1 LKKDFIAISDYT
13 RDEIIEILA
22 LAKQLKIRQKNQE
35 TYRPLQGKSLVMI
48 FQKPSARTRVSFE
61 TGMFQL
67 GGHAIYLGPSE
78 VGLGKREKAADLA
91 RVLSRYNDAIMA
103 RLFGHELILELS
115 QYATIPVINGLTDF
129 NHPCQVLGDLLTIDE
144 HLGRFEDFT
153 LAYIGDGNNMVHS
166 WLNAASRLRMRLNL
180 AIPPGYDPNRGVLDS
195 AKESGCSEISIVRH
209 PEEAVVG
216 ADIIYTDVWA
226 SMGQEKEADRRKRD
240 FRNFQVNERMIQ
252 SAKSNVKVMHCLPA
266 HRGDEITDAAIDG
279 PHSIVFDEAENRLHL
294 QKAILVTLL
303 VN

>member
-1 LKKDFIAISDYT
+1 MKKDFIAISDYT
-13 RDEIIEILA
+13 RDEIVEILA
-22 LAKQLKIRQKNQE
+22 LAKKLKIRQKNQE
-35 TYRPLQGKSLVMI
+35 TYTPLQGKSLVMI

-103 RLFGHELILELS
+103 RLFGHELMLELS
-115 QYATIPVINGLTDF
+115 QYATVPVINGLTDF

-166 WLNAASRLRMRLNL
+166 WLNAASRLQMRLNL
-180 AIPPGYDPNRGVLDS
+180 AIPPGYDPNRSVLDS
-195 AKESGCSEISIVRH
+195 AKKSGCSEISIVRH

-240 FRNFQVNERMIQ
+240 FKNFQVNERMIQ
-252 SAKSNVKVMHCLPA
+252 RAKSNVKVMHCLPA

-294 QKAILVTLL
+294 QKAVLVTLL

>member
-35 TYRPLQGKSLVMI
+35 PYTPLHGKSLVMI

-103 RLFGHELILELS
+103 RLFGHELILELA
-115 QYATIPVINGLTDF
+115 QYATVPVINGLTDF
-129 NHPCQVLGDLLTIDE
+129 NHPCQVLGDILTIDE
-144 HLGRFEDFT
+144 HLSRFENFT

-166 WLNAASRLRMRLNL
+166 WLNAASKLQMRLNL
-180 AIPPGYDPNRGVLDS
+180 AIPEGYDPKTSVLDS
-195 AKESGCSEISIVRH
+195 AKKSGCSEITIFRH
-209 PEEAVVG
+209 PEEAVAD

-240 FRNFQVNERMIQ
+240 FKNFQVNERIIQ
-252 SAKSNVKVMHCLPA
+252 LAKSTVKVMHCLPA
-266 HRGDEITDAAIDG
+266 HRGDEITDAAMDG

-303 VN
+303 VK

>member
-13 RDEIIEILA
+13 RDEIVEILA
-22 LAKQLKIRQKNQE
+22 LAKKLKIRQKNQE
-35 TYRPLQGKSLVMI
+35 TYTPLQGKSLVMI

-103 RLFGHELILELS
+103 RLFGHELMLELS
-115 QYATIPVINGLTDF
+115 QYATVPVINGLTDF

-166 WLNAASRLRMRLNL
+166 WLNAASRLQMRLNL
-180 AIPPGYDPNRGVLDS
+180 AIPPGYDPNRSVLDS
-195 AKESGCSEISIVRH
+195 AKISGCSEISIVRH

-240 FRNFQVNERMIQ
+240 FKNFQVNERMIQ
-252 SAKSNVKVMHCLPA
+252 RAKSNVKVMHCLPA